1 MVGSRAKTSHVSR
14 RICLS
19 PGQVNQAVSS
29 ALFYFRWDSNTAAR
43 QFNNYQPSKYNSCI
57 SHLSFRQ
64 VIKSVTY
71 QQCLL
76 RWLLYWNTFS
86 KTWCPLMVCQSSD
99 TLFTADKHTSF
110 ESRWDLYIHYKR
122 GMQRHNLLYRRQIK
136 HVSSYRTVVTQKLR
150 QVFSFDISKQIQ
162 MINIYFYL

>member
-1 MVGSRAKTSHVSR
+1 MQWQKQKSNLWTYICFPKHSSSCSQTNLFYTVVGSRAKTSHVSR

-29 ALFYFRWDSNTAAR
+29 ALFHFRWDSNSASR

-76 RWLLYWNTFS
+76 RFFTETCSAKLDVLWCYASLQTNRSLQTNIHPFS
-86 KTWCPLMVCQSSD
+86 ECGTC
-99 TLFTADKHTSF
+99 T
-110 ESRWDLYIHYKR
+110 YIMR
-122 GMQRHNLLYRRQIK
+122 E
-136 HVSSYRTVVTQKLR
+136 V
-150 QVFSFDISKQIQ
+150 
-162 MINIYFYL
+162 